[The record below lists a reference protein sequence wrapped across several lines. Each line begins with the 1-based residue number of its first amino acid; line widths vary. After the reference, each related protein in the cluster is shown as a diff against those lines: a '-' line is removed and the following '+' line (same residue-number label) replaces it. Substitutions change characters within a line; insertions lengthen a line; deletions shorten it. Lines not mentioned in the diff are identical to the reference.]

1 MLQCNNTRQFSMSRG
16 DKYADAYR
24 RICGH
29 QRRIIRD
36 KFSQELVERPW
47 IEAELAL
54 LEKEYAALDER
65 GARIV
70 RSLTGDIEH

>member
-1 MLQCNNTRQFSMSRG
+1 MLQCDNTQFSASRG

-24 RICGH
+24 RISAR
-29 QRRIIRD
+29 QRTVIRD
-36 KFSQELVERPW
+36 KFSRELAERPW

-54 LEKEYAALDER
+54 LEEEYDALVEK

-70 RSLTGDIEH
+70 RSLTGDIGH